1 MPGAKK
7 SIPNPEGRHISGL
20 RSYTLRDAN
29 SRKVPRYSPKK
40 LTELLTSHGKIRRNT
55 ATHSGG
61 KSHGLFILSDSY
73 TVRMHGMTLQA
84 ELLTDTMFSE
94 RNQDSDV
101 CTKKKSVIKTQA
113 R

>member
-84 ELLTDTMFSE
+84 ELLTDTMLVKGT
-94 RNQDSDV
+94 RTVMYAQ
-101 CTKKKSVIKTQA
+101 KKRAS
-113 R
+113 